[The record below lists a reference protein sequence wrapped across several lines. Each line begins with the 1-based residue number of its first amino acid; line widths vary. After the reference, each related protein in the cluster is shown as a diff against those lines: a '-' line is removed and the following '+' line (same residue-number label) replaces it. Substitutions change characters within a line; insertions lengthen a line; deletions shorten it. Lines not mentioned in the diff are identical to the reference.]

1 MTKINQGIKELVRIF
16 PEGGRKAYLRLDM
29 NENPEG
35 IPKDFVEEVKEQ
47 ITPEFLATYPEPQ
60 EMTAALAEYHH
71 ISEDCF
77 ALSDGSEMAIKHVFE
92 VFAVPGSNVV
102 TVTPSFAMY
111 GVFCSMYGVEHRAV
125 AIGEDFRF
133 PEQAF
138 LSAIDSKTSLVVLLS
153 PNNPVGGVPR
163 RSFVEAVLAKAADC
177 GATVVIDEA
186 YHDFSSESYLE
197 LVPTHENL
205 IVFRTFS
212 KLFSLASCRLGYAVA
227 SPENAALLNKVR
239 PTFEVNALA
248 LLFGKAILQRTDL
261 RDELIKK
268 EKEGRSYLVQELSNH
283 GYHPI
288 DGGGNYIL
296 FRPHH
301 APHELEEM
309 LKQKKILVKT
319 YGKGSLL
326 GDFLRISTG
335 SRSVMEQFLE
345 VFLPLDQGGE

>member
-133 PEQAF
+133 PDHRNRMAQVVQGLHAVYVHAHALLPEEGRQFRVAF
-138 LSAIDSKTSLVVLLS
+138 AVL
-153 PNNPVGGVPR
+153 VPR
-163 RSFVEAVLAKAADC
+163 YVKGHHPHPAETFQGLIDRRPGLVAHVLSHTPPQTKNASC
-177 GATVVIDEA
+177 VI
-186 YHDFSSESYLE
+186 
-197 LVPTHENL
+197 TQ
-205 IVFRTFS
+205 
-212 KLFSLASCRLGYAVA
+212 LASWI
-227 SPENAALLNKVR
+227 N
-239 PTFEVNALA
+239 
-248 LLFGKAILQRTDL
+248 
-261 RDELIKK
+261 
-268 EKEGRSYLVQELSNH
+268 
-283 GYHPI
+283 
-288 DGGGNYIL
+288 
-296 FRPHH
+296 
-301 APHELEEM
+301 
-309 LKQKKILVKT
+309 
-319 YGKGSLL
+319 
-326 GDFLRISTG
+326 
-335 SRSVMEQFLE
+335 
-345 VFLPLDQGGE
+345 